1 MFQTAS
7 NLPTIIPWH
16 LRHHLN
22 GSSLKFVPFSWM
34 SPPTECVPVYHPL
47 QTMSM
52 GITPNRIYPSIT
64 LTEHAECH
72 AQPNMTLSLHPCP
85 WVSPLTKSVLTLVCH
100 TSREPVSVSWVSSPD
115 RLNLSCLLDQLTT
128 EYVSV
133 SWVPPIEKK
142 KYRLLGVIPCEN
154 LPPSLVCL
162 SPISTWPWS
171 WFACCAVFVFI
182 HRHWILLTHN

>member
-1 MFQTAS
+1 
-7 NLPTIIPWH
+7 
-16 LRHHLN
+16 
-22 GSSLKFVPFSWM
+22 M

-85 WVSPLTKSVLTLVCH
+85 WVSPLTKSVLTFVCH

>member
-1 MFQTAS
+1 
-7 NLPTIIPWH
+7 
-16 LRHHLN
+16 
-22 GSSLKFVPFSWM
+22 M

-64 LTEHAECH
+64 LTEHG
-72 AQPNMTLSLHPCP
+72 
-85 WVSPLTKSVLTLVCH
+85 VSYTTKHDSVT
-100 TSREPVSVSWVSSPD
+100 PSVSLSVASDQICPYSCLSYLKRTWLCLLSVSPD

-154 LPPSLVCL
+154 LPHLLCACHLLAHGPGLGLHAVQFL
-162 SPISTWPWS
+162 FLFTDIGFYLPIISS
-171 WFACCAVFVFI
+171 S
-182 HRHWILLTHN
+182 

>member
-1 MFQTAS
+1 MALPW
-7 NLPTIIPWH
+7 NLSLSPECHLQQNVSLYITPYRPCPW
-16 LRHHLN
+16 
-22 GSSLKFVPFSWM
+22 V
-34 SPPTECVPVYHPL
+34 SPPIEYIQVL
-47 QTMSM
+47 LWQNM
-52 GITPNRIYPSIT
+52 
-64 LTEHAECH
+64 ECH

-154 LPPSLVCL
+154 LPHLLCACHLLAHGPGLGLHAVQFL
-162 SPISTWPWS
+162 FLFTDIGFYLPIISS
-171 WFACCAVFVFI
+171 S
-182 HRHWILLTHN
+182 

>member
-1 MFQTAS
+1 MALPW
-7 NLPTIIPWH
+7 NLSISPECH
-16 LRHHLN
+16 LQQN
-22 GSSLKFVPFSWM
+22 
-34 SPPTECVPVYHPL
+34 HPL
-47 QTMSM
+47 ETMSM

-64 LTEHAECH
+64 LTEHDECH

-100 TSREPVSVSWVSSPD
+100 TSREAVSVSWVSSPD

-142 KYRLLGVIPCEN
+142 KISPPGCYPLWEPT
-154 LPPSLVCL
+154 PSLVCL
-162 SPISTWPWS
+162 SPISTWPW
-171 WFACCAVFVFI
+171 ALVLHAVQFLFLFTDTGFYLPI
-182 HRHWILLTHN
+182 ISSS